1 MKKVTMFLVKVTMYK
16 QVKNNFKFL
25 SFIYLGQV
33 QCPAVA
39 QESTNC
45 LIFK

>member
-1 MKKVTMFLVKVTMYK
+1 MKKVTMFLLKVTMYK

-39 QESTNC
+39 QQPTDS